1 MNPKNFKGQLSA
13 IFNSGQGA
21 KTAPISEQLELL
33 ILRGRFLLT
42 GGCVGLTVV
51 AVILAVSYLW
61 SPWAPGE
68 PVKIY
73 YPAPL
78 QALLNIELAQ
88 GALKPTQYLIR
99 QAEKGSADDVRAI
112 LSEKKLMTQG
122 Y

>member
-1 MNPKNFKGQLSA
+1 M
-13 IFNSGQGA
+13 
-21 KTAPISEQLELL
+21 
-33 ILRGRFLLT
+33 
-42 GGCVGLTVV
+42 V
-51 AVILAVSYLW
+51 AVILGGLLLVVPLR
-61 SPWAPGE
+61 APGE

-112 LSEKKLMTQG
+112 LSEKKPMTQG